1 MQKIVYV
8 FCVICVGLLR
18 LAAQQ
23 PLCLSQAQIDSKS
36 YAVRVA
42 KDYGLRDE
50 VLGRLNGSF
59 GGRIYTLQVKEGS
72 DCDII
77 SFGSMG
83 VKDFKLYDVKRDSS
97 GVPLWV
103 YDDKKGKSFL
113 QTGKLIAQI
122 AYLDRLDNVV
132 LIETSTPGSG
142 SIGGIVRFSLENGI
156 EIEYFITEDG
166 LGSDRFYDEQGR
178 EYVECRALEL
188 N

>member
-1 MQKIVYV
+1 MQKIVCV

-18 LAAQQ
+18 LAAQE
-23 PLCLSQAQIDSKS
+23 PLCLSQAQIDSKI
-36 YAVRVA
+36 YAVRVS
-42 KDYGLRDE
+42 KDYVPKGE
-50 VLGRLNGSF
+50 TSSAQSF
-59 GGRIYTLQVKEGS
+59 GGRIHTLKVKEGN
-72 DCDII
+72 DFDVI

-113 QTGKLIAQI
+113 QTGKLIAKI
-122 AYLDRLDNVV
+122 AYLDRFDDVV
-132 LIETSTPGSG
+132 EIETSTPGSG
-142 SIGGIVRFSLENGI
+142 SIGGIVRFSLENGT